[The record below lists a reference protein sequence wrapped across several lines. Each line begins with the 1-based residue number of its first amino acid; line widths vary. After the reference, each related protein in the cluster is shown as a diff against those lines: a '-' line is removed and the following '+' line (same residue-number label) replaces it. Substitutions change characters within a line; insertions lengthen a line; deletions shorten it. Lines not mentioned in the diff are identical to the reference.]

1 VGHNSAFTKEIA
13 VACVEMQ
20 SHALAFAKILR
31 TKVAKGSTLEIVKL
45 KQELAVSAKNLKVAL
60 NTNLVQND

>member
-1 VGHNSAFTKEIA
+1 
-13 VACVEMQ
+13 MQ